1 MTRARL
7 HHRAPAALA
16 CLGLLALAGCGAGD
30 SDAAASGDNG
40 IATLQTDDSGTETE
54 GAATDDAD
62 RPSAD
67 EAALEFSQCLRDEG
81 LDVADIGVDAD
92 GNIDIRSALDSVDPG
107 DESFRTAMQSCSE
120 ILGDVG
126 FGGGRAGTF
135 DETELQDAYLE
146 FSECIRTEGFE
157 DVPDLSFQAPGGGRP
172 GAGDGAPTPPADGS
186 APERGEGQRAGNFG
200 DRTSRLAE
208 GLDLDPDDPAVIAA
222 LDACSPIIDNAFG
235 GPGAA
240 ATEAE
245 G

>member
-7 HHRAPAALA
+7 HHRVPAALA
-16 CLGLLALAGCGAGD
+16 CLGLFALAGCGAGG
-30 SDAAASGDNG
+30 SDAAAADNG
-40 IATLQTDDSGTETE
+40 IATLQSDDSDAET
-54 GAATDDAD
+54 ADDTAD
-62 RPSAD
+62 QDAPLSAD
-67 EAALEFSQCLRDEG
+67 EAALEFSACLRDEG

-107 DESFRTAMQSCSE
+107 DDSFRTAMESCRE

-126 FGGGRAGTF
+126 FGGGRTATF

-146 FSECIRTEGFE
+146 FSECIREQGFE
-157 DVPDLSFQAPGGGRP
+157 DVPDLSFQAPGGRP
-172 GAGDGAPTPPADGS
+172 GGGDAAATPPADGS
-186 APERGEGQRAGNFG
+186 VPERGQGQRAENFG
-200 DRTSRLAE
+200 DRSSRLAE

-222 LDACSPIIDNAFG
+222 LDECSPIIDNAFG

-240 ATEAE
+240 ATAAE